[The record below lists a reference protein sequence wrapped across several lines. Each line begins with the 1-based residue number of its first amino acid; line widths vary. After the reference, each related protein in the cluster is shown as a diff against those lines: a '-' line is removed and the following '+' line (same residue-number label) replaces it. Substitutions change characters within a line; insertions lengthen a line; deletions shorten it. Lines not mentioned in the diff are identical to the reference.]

1 MRGLRSSLFLCDKRE
16 VTEKDIETMISVVK
30 LAGEIDRNM
39 DALITEIKAENERYD
54 AVMTRIRSGK

>member
-1 MRGLRSSLFLCDKRE
+1 MSKETDMSDKRE

>member
-1 MRGLRSSLFLCDKRE
+1 MSDKRE

-54 AVMTRIRSGK
+54 AVMARIRSGK

>member
-1 MRGLRSSLFLCDKRE
+1 MSKETDMSDKRE

-30 LAGEIDRNM
+30 LAGEVDRNM
-39 DALITEIKAENERYD
+39 DALISEIKTENERYD